1 MFKNRH
7 NLLKTLIASGA
18 VVATGAQAAALDT
31 TSASAAMASISD
43 TVPVIGGLFL
53 GVLGLMAAWKLAR
66 GLFA

>member
-7 NLLKTLIASGA
+7 NIIKSLIASGA
-18 VVATGAQAAALDT
+18 VVATGANAAALDT
-31 TSASAAMASISD
+31 AAASAAMADITA